1 MVEEGVYVCLF
12 RLKFRYGVPQEN
24 VTSDLE
30 GKAHYHIYYTIIL
43 VWATHSITSTNFI
56 KELTLIK
63 WLKYLT
69 NFQTITDP
77 ILSLQ
82 SKL

>member
-43 VWATHSITSTNFI
+43 V
-56 KELTLIK
+56 
-63 WLKYLT
+63 
-69 NFQTITDP
+69 
-77 ILSLQ
+77 
-82 SKL
+82 